1 MMQKFNNGS
10 LSYKTALKKTV
21 PESFYFEENGCLL
34 LGDSLQV
41 LKRLQNSSVDMIF
54 ADPPY
59 SIKKADWD
67 TFKRYGNIIYLWIL
81 RDISRYSSSSNEILL

>member
-34 LGDSLQV
+34 LGDCLQV

-54 ADPPY
+54 AYPPY
-59 SIKKADWD
+59 STAP
-67 TFKRYGNIIYLWIL
+67 G
-81 RDISRYSSSSNEILL
+81 